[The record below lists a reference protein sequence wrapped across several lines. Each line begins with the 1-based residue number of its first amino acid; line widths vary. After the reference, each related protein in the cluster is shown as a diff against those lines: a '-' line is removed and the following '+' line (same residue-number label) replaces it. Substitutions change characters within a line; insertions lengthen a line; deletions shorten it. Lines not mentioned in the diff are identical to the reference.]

1 MTKWLND
8 MELKNKVDEYA
19 LLANQGDILAQ
30 KQLGLLLSKDDTTL
44 NEGVAWLKKAAETDA
59 EAMYLLGRLYLKK
72 LKDKKKAFFWYE
84 SAAQKEHINAMVDVA
99 AFYLFGYEVDRNIDE
114 AVKWY
119 KKAAKLNS
127 PLAYHNLGYLC
138 FQDSELH
145 DTAIDYFKKATE
157 LGYAESAYML
167 GIMFLYGYGTE
178 KNPKEALDCFVSS
191 FDLGKHH
198 TCRALGDLYFQGAF
212 NDGKQNIDKAIE
224 WYLRGVDKQV
234 LPCIEVLGDCYYFG
248 FGIDIDYELA
258 FDFYKTAAEK
268 GSANAAFMLGSMYS
282 NGQSVKKNYREAL
295 KWMLVAKNLK
305 HPKAAHFVE
314 MLTDLVNSNGPAAGI
329 SANGGSVGVKLRSS
343 YSAGVEAVEAE
354 QRARYEENKK
364 RNAGIYAA
372 VGAMS
377 GHGSYTD
384 YEMGAVIG
392 LDGDVSYVDTDLGV
406 ILGADGSVSSHDSN
420 TGFTY
425 NYSTGDMMAYD
436 ETFNATLD
444 FKSGDISYNYNGFT
458 IK

>member
-1 MTKWLND
+1 
-8 MELKNKVDEYA
+8 MEFKNKVDEYA

-30 KQLGLLLSKDDTTL
+30 KQLGLLLSKDNTTL
-44 NEGVAWLKKAAETDA
+44 NEGVAWLEKAAETDA

-72 LKDKKKAFFWYE
+72 LQNKKKAFFWYQ
-84 SAAQKEHINAMVDVA
+84 SAAQNEHVNAMVDVA
-99 AFYLFGYEVDRNIDE
+99 AFYLFGYEVERNIDE

-119 KKAAKLNS
+119 KKAAQLNS

-178 KNPKEALDCFVSS
+178 KNPKEALDYFVSS

-212 NDGKQNIDKAIE
+212 NGGKQNVDKAIE
-224 WYLRGVDKQV
+224 WYLRGVDNQV

-268 GSANAAFMLGSMYS
+268 GSANAAFMLGTMYS
-282 NGQSVKKNYREAL
+282 SGQSVKKNYREAL
-295 KWMLVAKNLK
+295 KWMLVAKNKK
-305 HPKAAHFVE
+305 HPKAANFVE
-314 MLTDLVNSNGPAAGI
+314 MLTELINSNGPAAGI

-343 YSAGVEAVEAE
+343 YSAGAEAVEAE

-372 VGAMS
+372 AGAMS

-392 LDGDVSYVDTDLGV
+392 SDGDVSYVDTDLGV

-436 ETFNATLD
+436 ETFNATYD
-444 FKSGDISYNYNGFT
+444 FKSGDVSYNFDGFT

>member
-1 MTKWLND
+1 
-8 MELKNKVDEYA
+8 MEFKNKVDEYA
-19 LLANQGDILAQ
+19 LLANQGDILSQ
-30 KQLGLLLSKDDTTL
+30 KQLGLLLSKDNTTL
-44 NEGVAWLKKAAETDA
+44 NEGVAWLEKASETDA

-72 LKDKKKAFFWYE
+72 IQDKKKAFFWYQ
-84 SAAQKEHINAMVDVA
+84 SAAQNEHVNAMVDVA

-178 KNPKEALDCFVSS
+178 KNPKESLDYFVSS

-198 TCRALGDLYFQGAF
+198 TCRALGDLYLQGAF
-212 NDGKQNIDKAIE
+212 NDGKQNVDRAIE

-248 FGIDIDYELA
+248 FGVDIDYELA
-258 FDFYKTAAEK
+258 FDFYKTAAKK
-268 GSANAAFMLGSMYS
+268 GSANAAFMLGTMYS
-282 NGQSVKKNYREAL
+282 NGQSVKMNYREAL
-295 KWMLVAKNLK
+295 KWMLVAKSKK

-314 MLTDLVNSNGPAAGI
+314 MLTELVNSNVPAAGI

-343 YSAGVEAVEAE
+343 YSAGAEAVEAE
-354 QRARYEENKK
+354 QRARYEENKN
-364 RNAGIYAA
+364 RNASIYAA
-372 VGAMS
+372 AGAMS

-392 LDGDVSYVDTDLGV
+392 PDGDVSYVDTDLGV

>member
-1 MTKWLND
+1 
-8 MELKNKVDEYA
+8 MELKNKVNEYT
-19 LLANQGDILAQ
+19 LLANQGDLLAQ
-30 KQLGLLLSKDDTTL
+30 KQLGLLLSKDNKTL
-44 NEGVAWLKKAAETDA
+44 TEGITWLEKSAETDA

-72 LKDKKKAFFWYE
+72 LQNKKKAFFWYE
-84 SAAQKEHINAMVDVA
+84 SAAQKEHVNAMVDVA
-99 AFYLFGYEVDRNIDE
+99 AFYLFGYEVERNIGE
-114 AVKWY
+114 AIKWY
-119 KKAAKLNS
+119 KKAAQLNS

-145 DTAIDYFKKATE
+145 DTAIGYFKKATE

-178 KNPKEALDCFVSS
+178 KEPNTALSYFVSA
-191 FDLGKHH
+191 FELGKEQ
-198 TCRALGDLYFQGAF
+198 TCRALGDLFFQGAF
-212 NDGKQNIDKAIE
+212 DDGKQNIDKAIE
-224 WYLRGVDKQV
+224 WYLCGVDKQV
-234 LPCIEVLGDCYYFG
+234 LSCVEVLGDCYYFG
-248 FGIDIDYELA
+248 FGVNIDYDLA

-268 GSANAAFMLGSMYS
+268 GSANAAFMLGTMYS
-282 NGQSVKKNYREAL
+282 SGQSVKKNYREAL
-295 KWMLVAKNLK
+295 KWMLIAKNQK
-305 HPKAAHFVE
+305 HPKADKFVE
-314 MLTDLVNSNGPAAGI
+314 MLTELVNSNGAAAGI

-343 YSAGVEAVEAE
+343 YSAGAEAVEAE
-354 QRARYEENKK
+354 QRAREAENRK

-372 VGAMS
+372 AGAMS
-377 GHGSYTD
+377 GHGSFTD

-392 LDGDVSYVDTDLGV
+392 PDGDVSYVDTDLGV
-406 ILGADGSVSSHDSN
+406 ILGADGSVSSHDRN

-444 FKSGDISYNYNGFT
+444 FKSGDISYNFDGFT